1 MATAPSPAK
10 PASAPAP
17 ARPSLAD
24 QTDLARV
31 MYYGDPGKGKT
42 TAAAHMAKL
51 GTVIYIDAENRLKG
65 GPLKA
70 LDVPIANIEPHTD
83 VTYDDLMELS
93 FDIQQRIEDGEKIV
107 GIVWDSATE
116 TSRVLLQKL
125 VDDGVRQAA
134 QAGKERDPWATQL
147 SDYGSMTEQ
156 MRRIIRRFRDLPVH
170 LVITCLPNR
179 DTDEEGSVR
188 IAPALTPA
196 VLRDFMGYMDVVL
209 HMRMELIN
217 NTEEYSALTKPFGKW
232 EAKDSFG
239 VFPRILINP
248 TFDRVLGYINGDLT
262 ADRDPIQ
269 KAAKEARAA
278 TAAEAK

>member
-1 MATAPSPAK
+1 MTTKTPP
-10 PASAPAP
+10 P

-24 QTDLARV
+24 QTDLVRV

-42 TAAAHMAKL
+42 TAMAHMAKL
-51 GTVIYIDAENRLKG
+51 GTVIYIDAENRLKA

-83 VTYDDLMELS
+83 VSYDSLLELS
-93 FDIQQRIEDGEKIV
+93 FDIQQRIEDGENIV

-116 TSRVLLQKL
+116 TARCLLQKL

-147 SDYGSMTEQ
+147 ADYGSMTEQ
-156 MRRIIRRFRDLPVH
+156 MRRLIRRFRDLPVH
-170 LVITCLPNR
+170 LAISCLPNR
-179 DTDEEGSVR
+179 DTDEEGAVR
-188 IAPALTPA
+188 IVPALTPA
-196 VLRDFMGYMDVVL
+196 VLRDFLGYMDVVL
-209 HMRMELIN
+209 HMRLELIN
-217 NTEEYSALTKPFGKW
+217 GAEEYSALTKPYGRW

-248 TFDRVLGYINGDLT
+248 TFDRVLGYVNGSLT
-262 ADRDPIQ
+262 SDKDPVQ
-269 KAAKEARAA
+269 KAAKDARAA
-278 TAAEAK
+278 AAETKS